1 MAARTTEAVGT
12 VKSAPFIAV
21 YDACVLY
28 PAPLRDLLMHLALTG
43 LFQARWTE
51 KIHEEWMR
59 NLRRDRPELSA
70 EKLERVRRLMDA
82 HAEDCLVTGYEGLI
96 GSLALPDP
104 NDRHVLAAA
113 IQAKARTVVT
123 YNLSDFP
130 AASLAQHGTKAQH
143 PDAFIL
149 GLLEMDR
156 EKVLQAV
163 RDQRA
168 SLRNPPV
175 TAEELLATLEKQRLV
190 HTIASLRETAGLL

>member
-1 MAARTTEAVGT
+1 MISRKTQRPQITQAT
-12 VKSAPFIAV
+12 PFIAV

-51 KIHEEWMR
+51 MIHEEWMR
-59 NLRRDRPELSA
+59 NLHQDRPELSV
-70 EKLERVRRLMDA
+70 EKLERVRQLMNA

-96 GSLALPDP
+96 SQLSLPDP

-113 IQAKARTVVT
+113 IQAKAGTIVT

-130 AASLAQHGTKAQH
+130 TASLAQYGIEAQH
-143 PDAFIL
+143 PDTFIL

-156 EKVLQAV
+156 GKVLQAV

-175 TAEELLATLEKQRLV
+175 TAEELLSTLEKQRLV
-190 HTIASLRETAGLL
+190 RTTANLREEAALL